1 MRKKIKRETTGIDCI
16 RLVKNPDIAK
26 TLGETKRPEQRVV
39 GFALETN
46 DADANAMAKLRL
58 KQLDAIVL
66 NSLTNPG
73 TCFGVD
79 NNQVTVMTQ
88 DGTILQTEVENK
100 AIIAD
105 KILTALKKLFR
116 N

>member
-1 MRKKIKRETTGIDCI
+1 
-16 RLVKNPDIAK
+16 
-26 TLGETKRPEQRVV
+26 
-39 GFALETN
+39 
-46 DADANAMAKLRL
+46 MAKLRL

-105 KILTALKKLFR
+105 KILTALKSYSEI